1 MKKLSKLI
9 FSNLFFGS
17 LSIILFS
24 ACNVNSDKLG
34 SKEQISPKVH
44 AKIENQQQTSLDD
57 VDWKNINFEYDSK
70 KYNLEKLNLNKNF
83 EQNLLTVSVLLVDN
97 EKQLSIPKEFVFTS
111 FLKVKDKIQEQN
123 LDEVQKPVKEE
134 ELKKV
139 EKSPNPQPNFSK
151 IKKEKILKPPS
162 PSKPEITRII
172 RPQEKPKS
180 QIINNPSPTINNV
193 PINNPPIN
201 NSPINRINS
210 NQFQSVNYNTKAYNP
225 LFETTPKLKYT
236 NRIYSESQNP
246 EYFKDDH
253 YFDQNFLLNHS
264 VMQIIQNTPKYQ
276 TGVHNLYTF
285 LYNGD
290 NNQPINFLDP
300 NDPNRNKRFW
310 ELAKNVGHYGDFGK
324 NNDEKLMF
332 YNRGI
337 SYNGMAEQVY
347 LPKFSETQSSGASSN
362 SENLTEIVKK
372 NPFGFLPSNL
382 SQLFYYMKID
392 EIGKI
397 FKIAN
402 LKKVSANFDDKK
414 GEISILFESGDGKK
428 QIWKSSSTNSNL
440 KKDVDYE
447 KFIYDRSFS
456 LGVYGYKYFQ
466 NPYIWNDYG
475 THAFKENGTAWVLD
489 RITNNDTNS
498 DSYELLVGTNIHV
511 WNMAQIFDKSMYFF
525 DVNNQS
531 EKSKIW
537 NAGFVDQSYKFIS
550 EKDTKNADKSR
561 PFFTAARSEHLIS
574 DNKYENTYPKIK
586 EYPVFDAY
594 DSYLSAPYYTPRYKV
609 DGIMGHDVDVG
620 YKYLD
625 NYNEATRVGTTK
637 NGGSDFVI
645 LRLKIKKT
653 DLEHILPELKKAIDS
668 GIEKE
673 WHIGLG
679 RNEKFSPIKTQ
690 FYGGYPVA
698 TKDNENGDWDKGVNF
713 KSNKSTGGII
723 NTRSRVINDSLFHGL
738 WTPYNDAE
746 NKDWNS
752 KHEKWKNYQKPFLD
766 NLKHGMLKMVL
777 NQHSNLYTKVNSK
790 NKLDALGPGSS
801 GSMAIDSSFNLIGIN
816 YSYSTDSES
825 NTFSNAISLMEGQS
839 TYLDGFNGNIR
850 EDFKKK
856 LQKDGLYT
864 VKINPKS

>member
-9 FSNLFFGS
+9 FYNLFFGS
-17 LSIILFS
+17 ISIILFS
-24 ACNVNSDKLG
+24 ACNVNSDKFD
-34 SKEQISPKVH
+34 SKEQISPKIH
-44 AKIENQQQTSLDD
+44 AKIENQQQISLDD
-57 VDWKNINFEYDSK
+57 VDWKNINFEYDSD
-70 KYNLEKLNLNKNF
+70 KYNLQKLTLNKNF
-83 EQNLLTVSVLLVDN
+83 EQNSLTVNVLLVDTK
-97 EKQLSIPKEFVFTS
+97 KQLSIPKEFVFTS
-111 FLKVKDKIQEQN
+111 FLKVKDKAPEPN
-123 LDEVQKPVKEE
+123 LDKVQKPVKEE
-134 ELKKV
+134 KAKKV
-139 EKSPNPQPNFSK
+139 EKSPSSQPDFSK
-151 IKKEKILKPPS
+151 TKIQKILKLPS
-162 PSKPEITRII
+162 SNKPEITRII
-172 RPQEKPKS
+172 KSEQKPKS
-180 QIINNPSPTINNV
+180 QIINNSNPKINNV
-193 PINNPPIN
+193 PTN
-201 NSPINRINS
+201 NSPINKVNS
-210 NQFQSVNYNTKAYNP
+210 SQFQTVNYNTKAYNP
-225 LFETTPKLKYT
+225 LFEATPKLKYT
-236 NRIYSESQNP
+236 NKIYSESQNP
-246 EYFKDDH
+246 EYFKDAH
-253 YFDQNFLLNHS
+253 YFGKDFLLNHS

-337 SYNGMAEQVY
+337 SYNGMAEQIY
-347 LPKFSETQSSGASSN
+347 LPKFSEGESSGALSN

-397 FKIAN
+397 FKISN
-402 LKKVSANFDDKK
+402 LEKVSANFDDKK
-414 GEISILFESGDGKK
+414 GQISILFESGDGKK
-428 QIWKSSSTNSNL
+428 QIWKSNQTNSNL
-440 KKDVDYE
+440 KKDIDYE

-456 LGVYGYKYFQ
+456 IGIYGFKYYQDQFFG
-466 NPYIWNDYG
+466 DRYG
-475 THAFKENGTAWVLD
+475 TEAFKEYGTAWVLD
-489 RITNNDTNS
+489 RITNNDDNS

-511 WNMAQIFDKSMYFF
+511 WNMPQIFDKSMYFF
-525 DVNNQS
+525 DVDNKS
-531 EKSKIW
+531 EKSKKW
-537 NAGFVDQSYKFIS
+537 NAGFVNQNYQFIS
-550 EKDTKNADKSR
+550 EEDAKKGNKLK

-574 DNKYENTYPKIK
+574 GNKYENTYPKIK

-594 DSYLSAPYYTPRYKV
+594 DSYLTAPYYTPRYKV
-609 DGIMGHDVDVG
+609 EGIMGHDVDVG
-620 YKYLD
+620 LKYLD
-625 NYNEATRVGTTK
+625 NYNETTRVGTTK

-653 DLEHILPELKKAIDS
+653 DLEHVLPELKKAIDS
-668 GIEKE
+668 GTEKD

-698 TKDNENGDWDKGVNF
+698 TSDNENGDWEKGVNF

-738 WTPYNDAE
+738 WVPYNDAE
-746 NKDWNS
+746 NKDWNA
-752 KHEKWKNYQKPFLD
+752 KHEKWKNYQKPFLA
-766 NLKHGMLKMVL
+766 NLKHGMLKKVL
-777 NQHSNLYTKVNSK
+777 NQHSNLYTKVNSE
-790 NKLDALGPGSS
+790 NKLDALGSGSS